1 VSRVSR
7 AQSVAMKMI
16 EASTINRTE
25 TPVVPPN
32 DCVSEVE

>member
-1 VSRVSR
+1 
-7 AQSVAMKMI
+7 MKMI